1 MASLH
6 QSVVSNILVVDD
18 DIAALR
24 LTTFHLEKW
33 FGNELNVHSLND
45 PTVAQKLLEN
55 QPIDILISDLDMV
68 EKNGFHLL
76 KFAKERESL
85 LQVIIMTAH
94 NSHNA
99 IRSAFSMGA
108 DDYFVKPVNPKEL
121 ISSVDHLRARLARWR
136 ATIPDIK
143 LQSDSLGY
151 LSSPTTAA
159 SLHSTNE
166 S

>member
-1 MASLH
+1 MASLR

-18 DIAALR
+18 DNTALR

-33 FGNELNVHSLND
+33 FGNELSVHGLIDS
-45 PTVAQKLLEN
+45 TVALKLLEE

-76 KFAKERESL
+76 KLAKEREAL

-108 DDYFVKPVNPKEL
+108 DDYFVKPVNPKDL

-143 LQSDSLGY
+143 LPSNPFGY
-151 LSSPTTAA
+151 LSGSATAS
-159 SLHSTNE
+159 SLPATNE
-166 S
+166 G